1 MATKNSGWLCT
12 HSASITSSN
21 NTSVTI
27 TVTCYWQNNGWN
39 YDINDVS
46 AWVYCDGQAKQVMS
60 SNWVHATSSNSQKVN
75 LGSATFTI
83 SKSTSTKSISCYG
96 KITSNS
102 SYVSGTKTSTA
113 SSVSVPA
120 KPSYKISYNANGG
133 SGAPSSQTKWYG
145 TNITLSSTKPT
156 RTGYS
161 FKGWGTSSTDTT
173 VDYNP
178 GATYSSNAAIA
189 LYAIWTANT
198 YTVSYNANGGSGAPS
213 SQTKTYGKTLTLS
226 STKPT
231 RTNYNFKGW
240 GTSSSSTTAS
250 YQPGGSYTAN
260 SKITLYA
267 IWELAYI
274 EPRIF
279 NVSIMRCDSNENI
292 LDTGLNALVSFN
304 WQCDK
309 TISSIKI
316 EWKLSSSPTWSNS
329 DTVSAS
335 GTSGQVSKKVGSDDL
350 NVESTYDFRITISDS
365 NGSSDILRTLN
376 STKFLIDFLK
386 GENGGVAFGKT
397 AELENTAEFAFDA
410 KFNNPVSGN
419 VMGLNK
425 LPEIPANSDL
435 NDYMETGSYAV
446 YRNDNASTIAN
457 IPVARAGRL
466 EVSSSTGEGIR
477 SEQWSYLRQ
486 KYIPYNIENATW
498 ERDITRSSDNVWTYG
513 DWIRTSL
520 SKSVYKYVYNEQKIL
535 WGADLSSGMYMTE
548 GHTINLSEP
557 VSEQRHGIV
566 LVFSCYNGTSD
577 TNYNW
582 QSFFVPKYLIG
593 GVTSGHMFTLNRG
606 KFTYIGT
613 KYLYLKDTSITGHA
627 DNILTGT
634 NNGITYANNKFVL
647 RYVFG
652 V

>member
-12 HSASITSSN
+12 HSTSIESST

-27 TVTCYWQNNGWN
+27 KVTCYWQNNGWH

-60 SNWVHATSSNSQKVN
+60 SSWVHANSSNSQKVT

-102 SYVSGTKTSTA
+102 SYVSGTKTSSA

-133 SGAPSSQTKWYG
+133 SGAPSSQTKWYS

-161 FKGWGTSSTDTT
+161 FKGWGTSSSDTT

-178 GATYSSNAAIA
+178 GATYSSNAAIT
-189 LYAIWTANT
+189 LYAIWKANT

-267 IWELAYI
+267 IWELAYKK
-274 EPRIF
+274 PRISSYS
-279 NVSIMRCDSNENI
+279 VTRCDSSGTVNEEG
-292 LDTGLNALVSFN
+292 TYARVKFN
-304 WQCDK
+304 WACDK
-309 TISSIKI
+309 TVSSIKI
-316 EWKLSSSPTWSNS
+316 EWKLGTSSSYPSGNS
-329 DTVSAS
+329 VSISKIS
-335 GTSGQVSKKVGSDDL
+335 GTSGSVNKIIGSNLLDT
-350 NVESTYDFRITISDS
+350 NSTYDIRVTVSD
-365 NGSSDILRTLN
+365 GSGTVYSSSSTRTLN
-376 STKFLIDFLK
+376 GLEFLIDFLSK
-386 GENGGVAFGKT
+386 GNGVAFGKP
-397 AELENTAEFAFDA
+397 AE
-410 KFNNPVSGN
+410 
-419 VMGLNK
+419 
-425 LPEIPANSDL
+425 L
-435 NDYMETGSYAV
+435 NDYADFSYRTLFRKPAYLSNETALYGKSTDGTNCSLIYINSNNNTVIGYGSYINSIGSV
-446 YRNDNASTIAN
+446 NLYGNNVSITSNNHVKIGGC
-457 IPVARAGRL
+457 IVA
-466 EVSSSTGEGIR
+466 
-477 SEQWSYLRQ
+477 
-486 KYIPYNIENATW
+486 EN
-498 ERDITRSSDNVWTYG
+498 N
-513 DWIRTSL
+513 
-520 SKSVYKYVYNEQKIL
+520 IL
-535 WGADLSSGMYMTE
+535 WSGAWWMKNSQTCTLSSPISSQANGIILVWSTYTNSGAPGDYDFNTE
-548 GHTINLSEP
+548 
-557 VSEQRHGIV
+557 
-566 LVFSCYNGTSD
+566 
-577 TNYNW
+577 
-582 QSFFVPKYLIG
+582 FVPKQYISSHSGKGLVSKLSTGNG
-593 GVTSGHMFTLNRG
+593 GI
-606 KFTYIGT
+606 YAE
-613 KYLYLKDTSITGHA
+613 KYLYINNTRIIGYDNNAAGAYTSASGVK
-627 DNILTGT
+627 LTP
-634 NNGITYANNKFVL
+634 NNFVL
-647 RYVFG
+647 RYVIG